1 MTRSLSRRSL
11 LLAAGGIAVMSAALP
26 GLAMAADKP
35 ALFLIGDSTTR
46 NGTKDNGDTAGQF
59 GWGHML
65 HYYFDTSRIS
75 VVNDAMGGTSS
86 RSFQVSPKLWP
97 LVVQMIRPGD
107 YVLMAFGHNDSRG
120 SLPGNGEDT
129 APVPPPP
136 PRRMPT
142 TAPGTAPAA
151 PGVPGTAPAAPASA
165 APATNDA
172 PINPAAA
179 APAAP
184 AGPPEMMH
192 SFGWYM
198 RQYVEQVKAKGA
210 TPIVLSLIPRNRWT
224 DGKVNRNDK
233 DYALWA
239 QQAAEQEHVQFIP
252 LNDMIADVYDQLGQA
267 KVQAD
272 LFPPNEAVHP
282 NWAGASLNASLVVE
296 GIKKLDTPLKQYL
309 VKNPQVPAT
318 PDVIPPNVGEMGPS
332 AMAPTTRTPQP

>member
-1 MTRSLSRRSL
+1 MTNSLSRRSL
-11 LLAAGGIAVMSAALP
+11 LFAAGGVALLSSALP
-26 GLAMAADKP
+26 GLAVAAGKP

-46 NGTKDNGDTAGQF
+46 NGSRDNGETAGQF

-65 HYYFDTSRIS
+65 HYYFDTSRLS

-86 RSFQVSPKLWP
+86 RSYQVSPKLWP
-97 LVVQMIRPGD
+97 LVLQMIQPGD
-107 YVLMAFGHNDSRG
+107 FVLMAFGHNDSRG
-120 SLPGNGEDT
+120 SLPGNREDT

-136 PRRMPT
+136 PRR
-142 TAPGTAPAA
+142 APAA
-151 PGVPGTAPAAPASA
+151 AASGTASPTATSA
-165 APATNDA
+165 APTTNDA

-179 APAAP
+179 APAPAP

-198 RQYVEQVKAKGA
+198 RQYIEQVKAKGA

-252 LNDMIADVYDQLGQA
+252 LNTLIADAYDAMGQE
-267 KVQAD
+267 KVTAE

-282 NWAGASLNASLVVE
+282 NWAGAALNASIVVE
-296 GIKKLDTPLKQYL
+296 GLKKLDTPLNQYL
-309 VKNPQVPAT
+309 LKNPQVPAT
-318 PDVIPPNVGEMGPS
+318 PDVIPPAVGEMGPS
-332 AMAPTTRTPQP
+332 AMAPKDRTPTPAATPAP

>member
-1 MTRSLSRRSL
+1 MTRSVLSRRSL
-11 LLAAGGIAVMSAALP
+11 LVAAGGVALLSSALP
-26 GLAMAADKP
+26 GLALAADKP

-46 NGTKDNGDTAGQF
+46 NGTRDNGETAGQF

-86 RSFQVSPKLWP
+86 RSYQVSPKLWP
-97 LVVQMIRPGD
+97 LVLQMIRPGD

-136 PRRMPT
+136 PRRNPHP
-142 TAPGTAPAA
+142 APGTPPAA
-151 PGVPGTAPAAPASA
+151 SAPASTT
-165 APATNDA
+165 PATNDA

-179 APAAP
+179 APAP

-198 RQYVEQVKAKGA
+198 RQYIEQVKAKGA

-224 DGKVNRNDK
+224 DGKVNRNDQ

-252 LNDMIADVYDQLGQA
+252 LNTLIADRYDALGQE
-267 KVQAD
+267 KVATE

-282 NWAGASLNASLVVE
+282 NWAGAALNASIVVD
-296 GIKKLDTPLKQYL
+296 GLKALDTPLKKYL
-309 VKNPQVPAT
+309 LKNPQVPAM
-318 PDVIPPNVGEMGPS
+318 PDVTPPAVGEMGPS
-332 AMAPTTRTPQP
+332 AMAPADRTPTQ